1 MHRPFARSPKG
12 QPVKSTIHGKKYK
25 RVSVVAG
32 QIGNKLIAP
41 MTYNNTMTSA
51 FFEQWFE
58 ESLLPS
64 LSVKSVIIMDNARFH
79 RIKILRELAKRFGH
93 VVLPLSPYSPELNPI
108 EKTWGNFKKYLRKVL
123 TTFDNFWDALLSYS
137 GFN

>member
-1 MHRPFARSPKG
+1 
-12 QPVKSTIHGKKYK
+12 
-25 RVSVVAG
+25 
-32 QIGNKLIAP
+32 

-64 LSVKSVIIMDNARFH
+64 LSVKSVIIKDNARFH

-108 EKTWGNFKKYLRKVL
+108 EKTWGNLKKYLRKVL
-123 TTFDNFWDALLSYS
+123 TTFDTFWDALLSYC